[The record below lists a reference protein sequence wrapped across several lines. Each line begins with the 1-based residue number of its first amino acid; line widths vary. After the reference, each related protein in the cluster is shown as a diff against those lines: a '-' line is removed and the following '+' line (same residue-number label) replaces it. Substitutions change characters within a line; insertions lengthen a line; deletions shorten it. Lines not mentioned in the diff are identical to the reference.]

1 MGLATIE
8 DTFNRMAK
16 ALERLADATEATQ
29 KALMAARPITFKGHE
44 VVSNLTPAE
53 LKGGTD
59 TFPGTDAIAKA
70 MNDACPVTI
79 AYETIN
85 KAILSYSDRF
95 GQEAAKGLLKR
106 FGATIIKDL
115 KANPAKYAEVLE
127 ATKVGP

>member
-29 KALMAARPITFKGHE
+29 KAMMSFRKDDVSKGASLQLSGAGASAVVHQQKPAA
-44 VVSNLTPAE
+44 TPPDAAE
-53 LKGGTD
+53 M
-59 TFPGTDAIAKA
+59 IQ
-70 MNDACPVTI
+70 
-79 AYETIN
+79 YETIN
-85 KAILSYSDRF
+85 KAICSYADRF
-95 GQEAAKGLLKR
+95 GQEAAKSVLKR

-115 KANPAKYAEVLE
+115 KANPSRYAEVLE

>member
-29 KALMAARPITFKGHE
+29 KALMHAR
-44 VVSNLTPAE
+44 
-53 LKGGTD
+53 GTSSPPD
-59 TFPGTDAIAKA
+59 SDPPLDIQQRGVLPLNVLQIHPKEPSDSI
-70 MNDACPVTI
+70 P
-79 AYETIN
+79 YETIN
-85 KAILSYSDRF
+85 KAILGYSDRF

>member
-29 KALMAARPITFKGHE
+29 KALMHARGT
-44 VVSNLTPAE
+44 SATPDSDPP
-53 LKGGTD
+53 LDIKQRGVL
-59 TFPGTDAIAKA
+59 PLNVLQIHAKEPS
-70 MNDACPVTI
+70 DSIP
-79 AYETIN
+79 YETIN